1 MTHIVLLSKW
11 QNQTSHFFH
20 ATQYPCGFQIM
31 DELEHEEEERKNVSK
46 VRVLIGRYN
55 DF

>member
-11 QNQTSHFFH
+11 QNQAPHFSH

-31 DELEHEEEERKNVSK
+31 DELELEEEERKNVSD
-46 VRVLIGRYN
+46 VIDREV
-55 DF
+55 